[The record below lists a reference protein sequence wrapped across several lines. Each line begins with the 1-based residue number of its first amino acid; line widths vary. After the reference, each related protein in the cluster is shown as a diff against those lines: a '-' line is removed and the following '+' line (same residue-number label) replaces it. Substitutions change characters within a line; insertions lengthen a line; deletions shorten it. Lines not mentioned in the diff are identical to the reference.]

1 MYTVVLRTCANVNHH
16 YDVTAPSRE
25 VALCRART
33 RHYQATGDT
42 CAYTVIVIQTVPAA
56 ELLSA

>member
-16 YDVTAPSRE
+16 YDVIARSRE
-25 VALCRART
+25 MALSRART

-42 CAYTVIVIQTVPAA
+42 CAHTVIVIQTVAA
-56 ELLSA
+56 AV

>member
-25 VALCRART
+25 VALVRART

-42 CAYTVIVIQTVPAA
+42 CAHTVIVIQTVAA
-56 ELLSA
+56 AV